1 MNDGFRMTTGKGAGA
16 AQAPLPRRSAFDIR
30 HSSFRAGGGGFTL
43 VEIVIALTILIIIA
57 AATIPTF
64 KGLRAEQ
71 QAREP
76 VERLTRMAKEAR
88 LRAMREKRPYQI
100 VFHSSGF
107 TASRYLSPYLQLA
120 ELNDFLIQ
128 VEQKALEPPPEEDL
142 ANESNASRPTGTG
155 DQIIY
160 TKTAGGAEKFEDWV
174 DDYKLPEGM
183 HYTVQYWYD
192 LEPAQI
198 DGDVVKLWVF
208 QPSGICLPLT
218 VHLENEAVVLNIDYG
233 ALTAD
238 IIKESSEVRG

>member
-1 MNDGFRMTTGKGAGA
+1 MSDECGMTNDASTGQHVPWCFR
-16 AQAPLPRRSAFDIR
+16 PSHSSPFVNR
-30 HSSFRAGGGGFTL
+30 HSSFRKAGFTL

-64 KGLRAEQ
+64 RGLRAEQ

-100 VFHSSGF
+100 VFHATGF

-128 VEQKALEPPPEEDL
+128 VEQKALEPATEVDL
-142 ANESNASRPTGTG
+142 ANEANVSRPTGE
-155 DQIIY
+155 QVIY
-160 TKTAGGAEKFEDWV
+160 TKTAESTEKFEDWIE
-174 DDYKLPEGM
+174 DYKLPEGM
-183 HYTVQYWYD
+183 RYTVQYWYD
-192 LEPAQI
+192 LEAVPI
-198 DGDVVKLWVF
+198 EGEVVKLWVF

-218 VHLENEAVVLNIDYG
+218 VHLENEAAILNIEYG

-238 IIKESSEVRG
+238 IIKESSEVR